1 MGVDYMI
8 DLEIDNH
15 GDICLNKSSVIKRL
29 KIGLFM
35 TKYPVFKATIRQ
47 QKEYDNESEK
57 YKPDNRHGKIKLK
70 IKIPENKNGNL
81 SSSSIHDEDEIRQR
95 ITILFRTNKGEILSS
110 LKNSFGSKINMYR
123 HKDITLE
130 ETRRKIA
137 DLMRN
142 ELIDILDNPY
152 VIVQHKYIDG
162 PFYSQNITAYIYDDE
177 QLICDM
183 VIEEA

>member
-1 MGVDYMI
+1 MI
-8 DLEIDNH
+8 DLEIDSH

-29 KIGLFM
+29 KIEFFM
-35 TKYPVFKATIRQ
+35 TKYPVFKPTIRQ

-57 YKPDNRHGKIKLK
+57 YKPDNKHGKIKLK
-70 IKIPENKNGNL
+70 IKIPENKNGHF

-110 LKNSFGSKINMYR
+110 LKNSFGSKINMHR

-130 ETRRKIA
+130 ETRKKIA
-137 DLMRN
+137 DLMRD
-142 ELIDILDNPY
+142 ELVNILNNPY
-152 VIVQHKYIDG
+152 VIVQHKYMDG
-162 PFYSQNITAYIYDDE
+162 PFYSQNITAYIYDNG